1 MKKTWIL
8 LVIFAGALCFS
19 QPVQGQGFLKKMA
32 KKALEKTQQK
42 AEQRAE
48 DKMDQ
53 QIDKGLDKVE
63 NSLEGNKAD
72 SSGAGEGEM
81 SREDRQQQR
90 MQRMMKSMGMSGEPV
105 PIENEYNFQYS
116 TTMEVKSYKKDGS
129 LESDATLVT
138 FMNPGKHNF
147 AYEFAGGDLNGD
159 ANGKGIYIFD
169 YKNKATIILS
179 DQDGK
184 HTGIVYGLNLMTNID
199 SLYNAG
205 TDNTENPPADLSAMN
220 PHLKKTGRT
229 KNIAGYKCEEYVYED
244 EMDKADFWISRDVK
258 LQTRD
263 LMSSVFKSSM
273 YANGMPWG
281 FLMESNSLDKES
293 GQRTS
298 LKVTEVNK
306 TRDRKF
312 DMSQYQITNMG
323 SFKMPQSGQDKPK

>member
-1 MKKTWIL
+1 MKKTLIL
-8 LVIFAGALCFS
+8 LLVFAGALCFS
-19 QPVQGQGFLKKMA
+19 QPVNGQGFLKKMA
-32 KKALEKTQQK
+32 KKALEKTEKK

-63 NSLEGNKAD
+63 DSLESNKND
-72 SSGAGEGEM
+72 STGSGQGEM
-81 SREDRQQQR
+81 SREARQQQR

-105 PIENEYNFQYS
+105 PIEKEYDFQYS
-116 TTMEVKSYKKDGS
+116 TTMVVKSYKKDGS

-138 FMNPGKHNF
+138 FMNPGRHNF
-147 AYEFAGGDLNGD
+147 AYEFEGGDMGED
-159 ANGKGIYIFD
+159 SKGKGIYIFD

-184 HTGIVYGLNLMTNID
+184 HTGIVYGLDLMTNID
-199 SLYNAG
+199 SLYNASSDME
-205 TDNTENPPADLSAMN
+205 TAPADMSAMN
-220 PHLKKTGRT
+220 PNLKKTGRT
-229 KNIAGYKCEEYVYED
+229 KTIAGYKCEEYVYED

-281 FLMESNSLDKES
+281 FLMESNSLDKET
-293 GQRTS
+293 GERTS

-306 TRDRKF
+306 NSDKKF
-312 DMSQYQITNMG
+312 NMSQYQITNMG
-323 SFKMPQSGQDKPK
+323 SFKMPQAEENEEK